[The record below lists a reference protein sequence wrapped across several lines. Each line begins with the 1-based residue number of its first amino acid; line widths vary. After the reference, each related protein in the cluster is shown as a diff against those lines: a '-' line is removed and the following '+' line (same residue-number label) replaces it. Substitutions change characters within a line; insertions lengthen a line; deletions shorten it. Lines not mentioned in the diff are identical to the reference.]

1 MKTITISVDDDAYGY
16 CQRNA
21 EAAGIS
27 VEEWVGARLSGWI
40 PKPISDAEA
49 ERGRKQWEEIQA
61 RIDARA
67 EARGDNLRTAR
78 KLTRDELH
86 DRNALRQGQLQP
98 SNQRR

>member
-1 MKTITISVDDDAYGY
+1 MKTITLSVDDETFLY

-27 VEEWVGARLSGWI
+27 VEDWVTARLAGVT
-40 PKPISDAEA
+40 PKPVSGAEA
-49 ERGRKQWEEIQA
+49 QRGRELWEDIQA

-67 EARGDNLRTAR
+67 KARGDDLRTSR

-86 DRNALRQGQLQP
+86 DRNALR
-98 SNQRR
+98 

>member
-1 MKTITISVDDDAYGY
+1 MKTITISIDDDDYGY

-27 VEEWVGARLSGWI
+27 VEEWVGARLRSLV
-40 PKPISDAEA
+40 PKPISAAEA
-49 ERGRKQWEEIQA
+49 ERGRKLWEEIQA

-67 EARGDNLRTAR
+67 EARGDDLRTVR

-86 DRNALRQGQLQP
+86 DRNALR
-98 SNQRR
+98 

>member
-27 VEEWVGARLSGWI
+27 VEEWVGARLSGLI
-40 PKPISDAEA
+40 PKPISEA
-49 ERGRKQWEEIQA
+49 EQEDIRQQTYDLLA
-61 RIDARA
+61 RIDARREA
-67 EARGDNLRTAR
+67 EGKEFRPGD